1 MINTL
6 VFSVM
11 LLSAP
16 VEFPM
21 ESTGVLEA
29 YSFFNQSIEHFIY
42 SNIEADITV
51 LRIGRFSWRL
61 GFASEIYMGES
72 WNSPEMKFN
81 IYGGHWN
88 IKTQFGYQL
97 DPLLLRIYT
106 DHECFHNIDMADT
119 LSEYMNNIK
128 LGVVLDEPAPE
139 FSDDLNFLPA
149 GLPDG
154 WFSIGFYRPR
164 SNTFQKGHDFNWSIH
179 GMLDFEGAAWRSWLS
194 GLRYRT
200 DLFFHDSGGSSSR
213 HRGELYF
220 AFRAPAGTFETHI
233 THYFSDTQPFRSLD
247 GETYW
252 GIRFI
257 W

>member
-1 MINTL
+1 MTTL
-6 VFSVM
+6 LLASA

-29 YSFFNQSIEHFIY
+29 YSFFNQSVEHFIY
-42 SNIEADITV
+42 GNIEADI
-51 LRIGRFSWRL
+51 RILQIGDFSWKL
-61 GFASEIYMGES
+61 GMSMETYMGES

-88 IKTQFGYQL
+88 IKTQFGYYL
-97 DPLLLRIYT
+97 DPVLLRLYT

-128 LGVVLDEPAPE
+128 LGVVLDEPDPE
-139 FSDDLNFLPA
+139 RTPEPEFLPA

-154 WFSIGFYRPR
+154 WFSVGFYRPR
-164 SNTFQKGHDFNWSIH
+164 SETFQKGHDFDWSMH
-179 GMLDFEGAAWRSWLS
+179 GYLDFQGVTYRSWLS
-194 GLRYRT
+194 GLRYRG
-200 DLFFHDSGGSSSR
+200 DLFFHNDGSGSSR

-220 AFRAPAGTFETHI
+220 AYRAPLGVFEAHL
-233 THYFSDTQPFRSLD
+233 THYFRDTQPFRSLD

>member
-1 MINTL
+1 MTAFL
-6 VFSVM
+6 LAAM
-11 LLSAP
+11 LFSAP

-29 YSFFNQSIEHFIY
+29 YSFFNQSIDHFIY
-42 SNIEADITV
+42 GNIEADIT
-51 LRIGRFSWRL
+51 LFRLGRFSWRL
-61 GFASEIYMGES
+61 GLAMETYMGES

-119 LSEYMNNIK
+119 LSEYMNTIK
-128 LGVVLDEPAPE
+128 LGVVLDEPTPRY
-139 FSDDLNFLPA
+139 SDDLAFLPA

-154 WFSIGFYRPR
+154 WASIGFYRPGGD
-164 SNTFQKGHDFNWSIH
+164 TFQKGHDFNWSLH
-179 GMLDFEGAAWRSWLS
+179 GMFDFEGAAWHSFLS
-194 GLRYRT
+194 GLRYRS
-200 DLFFHDSGGSSSR
+200 DFYFHNDGASSSK
-213 HRGELYF
+213 HKGEFYI
-220 AFRAPAGTFETHI
+220 AYNAAGGTFETHL
-233 THYFSDTQPFRSLD
+233 THYFGDSQPFRSLD